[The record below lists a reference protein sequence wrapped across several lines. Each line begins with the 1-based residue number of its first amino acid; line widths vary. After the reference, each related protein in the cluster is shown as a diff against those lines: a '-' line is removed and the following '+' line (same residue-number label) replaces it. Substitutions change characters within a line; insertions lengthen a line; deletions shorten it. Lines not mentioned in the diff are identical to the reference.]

1 MRRLQRGK
9 IVSLPG
15 EGLREGINFSVRV
28 SVRVSV
34 TRKYL
39 TLNPPPKGDV
49 NVSLLGEGLREG
61 FGDATI

>member
-1 MRRLQRGK
+1 
-9 IVSLPG
+9 
-15 EGLREGINFSVRV
+15 
-28 SVRVSV
+28 V